1 MASSIGH
8 LSVRNPDDP
17 ATFFMMRQLA
27 PAAVSRL
34 EDIGEYR
41 ISDAE
46 PVDTSTP
53 VAPLERYIHNEVLK
67 RYSDVNVVLHGHP
80 EELVAYGI
88 SSVKLRPV
96 IHMAPFLGMPD
107 SMPFT
112 LTDTCSSGTCAY
124 ALIQVRRFPF
134 LTLPSIT
141 NQTTPEIPSCT
152 TSVMGAALAAEFEG
166 FPTCSFR
173 DGTLNGIDNHNP
185 YPAHNLV
192 LMQSHGF
199 AAVAA
204 DIKIATYQGIYAV
217 TNAKVQSEALK
228 IQHAFTGQAAQGADG
243 IVSLD
248 GRQIRDSWAT
258 ERRVI
263 EKPWA
268 QWVKEV
274 RVDPLY
280 LNEAVPGTCG

>member
-1 MASSIGH
+1 MQF
-8 LSVRNPDDP
+8 R
-17 ATFFMMRQLA
+17 
-27 PAAVSRL
+27 
-34 EDIGEYR
+34 
-41 ISDAE
+41 
-46 PVDTSTP
+46 
-53 VAPLERYIHNEVLK
+53 
-67 RYSDVNVVLHGHP
+67 DVC
-80 EELVAYGI
+80 
-88 SSVKLRPV
+88 LR
-96 IHMAPFLGMPD
+96 
-107 SMPFT
+107 
-112 LTDTCSSGTCAY
+112 TDTGET
-124 ALIQVRRFPF
+124 VPVFD
-134 LTLPSIT
+134 IT
-141 NQTTPEIPSCT
+141 KYYQPNDTRDSLVYNQRL
-152 TSVMGAALAAEFEG
+152 GAALAAEFEG

-228 IQHAFTGQAAQGADG
+228 IRHAFTGQAAQGADG

>member
-1 MASSIGH
+1 MASENTTELLSTYIDALHILHHHGVLDVFGH

-141 NQTTPEIPSCT
+141 SQTTPEIPSCT
-152 TSVMGAALAAEFEG
+152 TSV
-166 FPTCSFR
+166 
-173 DGTLNGIDNHNP
+173 
-185 YPAHNLV
+185 
-192 LMQSHGF
+192 
-199 AAVAA
+199 
-204 DIKIATYQGIYAV
+204 
-217 TNAKVQSEALK
+217 
-228 IQHAFTGQAAQGADG
+228 
-243 IVSLD
+243 
-248 GRQIRDSWAT
+248 
-258 ERRVI
+258 
-263 EKPWA
+263 WA
-268 QWVKEV
+268 QPSQQSL
-274 RVDPLY
+274 RASQPAL
-280 LNEAVPGTCG
+280 LGTVL